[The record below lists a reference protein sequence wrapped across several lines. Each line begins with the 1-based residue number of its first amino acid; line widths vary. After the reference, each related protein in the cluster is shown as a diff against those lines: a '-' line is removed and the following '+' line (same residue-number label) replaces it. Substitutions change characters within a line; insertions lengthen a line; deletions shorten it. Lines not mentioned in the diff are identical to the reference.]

1 MTMREKLLAD
11 AKAYCERRG
20 IKHTYLG
27 KLVVN
32 DTTFFDRLEN
42 GGDCT
47 TRIYERFQEYFQKD
61 DQAKPGGVAAP
72 TPPAGTST
80 QAA

>member
-1 MTMREKLLAD
+1 MTLREKLLAD
-11 AKAYCERRG
+11 AKAYCEHRG
-20 IKHTYLG
+20 IKPTYLG

-32 DTTFFDRLEN
+32 DTTFFDRLEK

-47 TRIYERFQEYFQKD
+47 TRNYERFQAYFQND
-61 DQAKPGGVAAP
+61 DQAKPGGAATP
-72 TPPAGTST
+72 TPPAGAST